1 MPNCKTIAICNQKG
15 GVGKTTTAVNLG
27 VGLAMQ
33 DKKVLLVDADPQG
46 DLTTCLGWQDTDSLT
61 HTLANKLLAV
71 MREEQQD
78 PLVGMLNHKE
88 KVDLVPSNLEL
99 ASTEMS
105 LVTAMNRECIMK
117 SYLDQVKDKY
127 DYILIDC
134 MPSLGMI
141 TLNALTAA
149 DSVIIPVQAQY
160 LPAKGMTQLL
170 ATIAKVKKHTNP
182 NLHIDGVLL
191 TLVDGRTNLAKST
204 VETLRN
210 HFGSYIKIYKTSIPI
225 AVKAAEVSSKG
236 KSIYAYEPN
245 SIVSNAY
252 ADFTMEVLA
261 DDRKSD
267 FTLPTNML
275 DDLFSTQEE
284 RDDAKLSKIRDIPL
298 IEIDDFPE
306 PPFKVRD
313 DEDMIQL
320 VESVKKRGVITPA
333 TVRQK
338 EDGRYELV
346 SGHRRKRACELAGF
360 ESLRCE
366 IVDLDRD
373 AATVLMVESN
383 YQRSQILP
391 SEKAFAYKMRL
402 EAMKRQVGRPSKDN
416 LVPVGLNS
424 SRVELAEQSGE
435 SQTQIQRYIRLTN
448 LVQELLDLVDDGRIK
463 MRPAVELSYLDE
475 DCQRAIVDEID
486 LNQCTPSHDQSIR
499 MRKMFEEGKLTPEA
513 ITAIMTE
520 QKPNQR
526 ERFIIR
532 GDRVRSL
539 IPKSVPLDQ
548 TEEYIVKALKYYADF
563 MRKRTE
569 RDSR

>member
-1 MPNCKTIAICNQKG
+1 M
-15 GVGKTTTAVNLG
+15 
-27 VGLAMQ
+27 
-33 DKKVLLVDADPQG
+33 
-46 DLTTCLGWQDTDSLT
+46 
-61 HTLANKLLAV
+61 
-71 MREEQQD
+71 
-78 PLVGMLNHKE
+78 
-88 KVDLVPSNLEL
+88 
-99 ASTEMS
+99 TE
-105 LVTAMNRECIMK
+105 
-117 SYLDQVKDKY
+117 
-127 DYILIDC
+127 
-134 MPSLGMI
+134 
-141 TLNALTAA
+141 
-149 DSVIIPVQAQY
+149 
-160 LPAKGMTQLL
+160 
-170 ATIAKVKKHTNP
+170 
-182 NLHIDGVLL
+182 
-191 TLVDGRTNLAKST
+191 
-204 VETLRN
+204 
-210 HFGSYIKIYKTSIPI
+210 
-225 AVKAAEVSSKG
+225 
-236 KSIYAYEPN
+236 
-245 SIVSNAY
+245 
-252 ADFTMEVLA
+252 
-261 DDRKSD
+261 RKSD

-306 PPFKVRD
+306 HPFKVRD

-360 ESLRCE
+360 EFLRCE
-366 IVDLDRD
+366 IVNLDRD

-391 SEKAFAYKMRL
+391 SEMAFAYKMRL
-402 EAMKRQVGRPSKDN
+402 EAMKRQAGRPSKDS

-499 MRKMFEEGKLTPEA
+499 MRKMFEEGKLTTEA